1 MMEIVDFAAIHTRI
15 APFLRDTPVLDI
27 SDVGLGPVTLK
38 LDLLQP
44 TGSFKVRGAA
54 NSLTSGAIPAAGIV
68 AASGGNHGAAVAYV
82 AQKLGAKVTIF
93 APDYASP
100 TKIERMRD
108 LGARIE
114 FRPGFDA
121 ALAGAKDF
129 VAEHGAFFV
138 HPYDTRATIEG
149 QGTCAYEFV
158 RQAAFDTLLVG
169 VGGGGL
175 ASGCALALP
184 AQKKLVCVE
193 TEGTNGLHLALGAG
207 RPVTITPTGL
217 SADSLG
223 AQQIGALCFDI
234 LQTRKVQ
241 SIVVTDDHVRTAQR
255 FLWDKTRLISE
266 PGGATAF
273 AALTAGVYKPA
284 PGERVGVILCGA
296 NTDPARLFNTPS
308 PVS

>member
-1 MMEIVDFAAIHTRI
+1 MTDAPDFAAIAARI
-15 APFLRDTPVLDI
+15 APYIRETPVLDI
-27 SDVGLGPVTLK
+27 TDTGLGSIVCK

-54 NSLTSGAIPAAGIV
+54 NSLTSSPISAGGVV

-82 AQKLGAKVTIF
+82 AQKLKAKVTIF
-93 APDYASP
+93 SPDYASP
-100 TKIERMRD
+100 TKIERMRGF
-108 LGARIE
+108 GAKIE
-114 FRPGFDA
+114 LRASFDD
-121 ALAGAKDF
+121 ALAAAQDYVTDSGAL
-129 VAEHGAFFV
+129 FV
-138 HPYDTRATIEG
+138 HPYNSLETIEG
-149 QGTCAYEFV
+149 QGSCVYEFV
-158 RQAAFDTLLVG
+158 QQADFDTLLVG

-184 AQKKLVCVE
+184 PQKKLVCVE

-207 RPVTITPTGL
+207 HPVKITPSGL

-223 AQQIGALCFDI
+223 AQQIGSLCFEI
-234 LQTRKVQ
+234 LRARKLE
-241 SIVVTDDHVRTAQR
+241 SAVVSDDHVRTAQK
-255 FLWDKTRLISE
+255 FLWDKTRMISE

-296 NTDPARLFNTPS
+296 NTDPCNI
-308 PVS
+308 VQ